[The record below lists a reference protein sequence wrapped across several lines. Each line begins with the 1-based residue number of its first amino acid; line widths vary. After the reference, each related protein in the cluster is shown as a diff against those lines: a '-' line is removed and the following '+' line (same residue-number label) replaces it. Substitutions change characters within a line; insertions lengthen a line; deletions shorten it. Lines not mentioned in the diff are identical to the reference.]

1 MKSRNLIVMAL
12 LLSLVVAAPLLAGEE
27 EAQSTDGLFIHISHG
42 EEDAHRVLMP
52 LSLANMVSDKY
63 EVRLFLDI
71 DAVNLV
77 VKSAPDVTYE
87 GFEHSSRTL
96 LTKLVE
102 KGVEIYACPMC
113 LQVAGHTPEELM
125 DGVTL
130 ATPEIFAGLADG
142 TITALDW

>member
-1 MKSRNLIVMAL
+1 MKPKSMPVIALMLTL
-12 LLSLVVAAPLLAGEE
+12 LLAAPSLAGEE
-27 EAQSTDGLFIHISHG
+27 EAQKTDGLFIHISHG

-52 LSLANMVSDKY
+52 LSLANMVAEKY

-77 VKSAPDVTYE
+77 VEGAPDVAYD
-87 GFEHSSRTL
+87 GFDHSSLEL
-96 LTKLVE
+96 LAKLVE

-113 LQVAGHTPEELM
+113 LKVAGHTPEELM
-125 DGVTL
+125 EGVSP
-130 ATPEIFAGLADG
+130 AGPEIFAGLADG